1 MVQTKCKLNKAEL
14 FVRLF
19 YIQSKEVGNKST
31 TKETKITWKTERE
44 FAWISMALEGRRLM
58 AVYNKN
64 KTCVRKRPTETATRV
79 QQPSANVTVRYN
91 ILPSQ
96 SACICFLFFVTSFSF
111 QTYLSTA
118 LILEGADTGTK
129 KEELDTAFYT
139 FEWTARIHGIGFRK
153 WRNKVIKLKLKK
165 SICLL
170 TVCSWSY
177 CSCGSKGI
185 ASFSR
190 ILWQPA
196 KIGPEW
202 LSQSNRIIGRP
213 MEFVIGR
220 LNTSTSLY
228 RIAPC

>member
-91 ILPSQ
+91 ISPSQ

-118 LILEGADTGTK
+118 LILEGADTGIK
-129 KEELDTAFYT
+129 DTTFYT
-139 FEWTARIHGIGFRK
+139 FERTARI

>member
-1 MVQTKCKLNKAEL
+1 M
-14 FVRLF
+14 
-19 YIQSKEVGNKST
+19 
-31 TKETKITWKTERE
+31 
-44 FAWISMALEGRRLM
+44 
-58 AVYNKN
+58 
-64 KTCVRKRPTETATRV
+64 
-79 QQPSANVTVRYN
+79 
-91 ILPSQ
+91 LPSDIIYYLR
-96 SACICFLFFVTSFSF
+96 SLLVSVFLFFVTSFSF

-118 LILEGADTGTK
+118 LILEGADTGIK
-129 KEELDTAFYT
+129 DTTFYT
-139 FEWTARIHGIGFRK
+139 FERTARIHAIGFRK
-153 WRNKVIKLKLKK
+153 RRNKVIKLKLKK

-177 CSCGSKGI
+177 CSFGSKGI